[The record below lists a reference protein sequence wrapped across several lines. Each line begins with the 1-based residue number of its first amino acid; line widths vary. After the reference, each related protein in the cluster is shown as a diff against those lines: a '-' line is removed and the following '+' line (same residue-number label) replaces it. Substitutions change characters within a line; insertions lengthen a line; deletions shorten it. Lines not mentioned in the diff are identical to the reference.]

1 MSTAEAVIGAGYG
14 DEGKGLLTDALAAR
28 AIAAGETVVVLR
40 CNGGAQAGHTVV
52 TPEGLRHVFSHFG
65 AGTLAGAAS
74 WLGPDFVANPA
85 LFVPELAAL
94 RRLGA
99 APRLLADPRAAVT
112 TPCDMLVNQALE
124 QARGAARHGSVG
136 VGFGETIERG
146 LFPEFRLSIGD
157 LAEGR
162 DGLRAR
168 LETIRRDWMPRR
180 LAALGLAPDA
190 TLMALLQDDALI
202 EAFCDDALAMLGA
215 LTLCPAAAL
224 PSGTRIFEGAQG
236 LLLDAERGAF
246 PHVTR
251 SRTGLA
257 GLLPV
262 LRAAGI
268 TRLRV
273 TYATRAYVTRHGA
286 GPLAHALD
294 GPPAPGVVDRTNRP
308 HPFQGSLR
316 FAPLDLDILRD
327 AIRADLGDAPDW
339 LTVEPGLAVTCL
351 DQMDA
356 TIGVFVGGSESRLVR
371 EALPPAVAAHCGLKL
386 RAVASGERRSRV
398 QFHAAAALAA

>member
-1 MSTAEAVIGAGYG
+1 MSIAEAVIGAGYG
-14 DEGKGLLTDALAAR
+14 DEGKGLLTDAFSAR
-28 AIAAGETVVVLR
+28 AVATGAPVLVLR

-52 TPEGLRHVFSHFG
+52 TPEGARHVFSHLG
-65 AGTLAGAAS
+65 AGTLAGAAT

-94 RRLGA
+94 RRMGA
-99 APRLLADPRAAVT
+99 SPQLLADPRAALT
-112 TPCDMLVNQALE
+112 TPYDMLVNQALE

-136 VGFGETIERG
+136 VGVGETIERG
-146 LFPEFRLSIGD
+146 LLPAFRLNIGD

-162 DGLRAR
+162 DALRAR

-190 TLMALLQDDALI
+190 DLAALLKDDALI
-202 EAFCDDALAMLGA
+202 EAFCDDAFQLWDSLA
-215 LTLCPAAAL
+215 LCPAASL
-224 PSGTRIFEGAQG
+224 PAGPKIFEGAQG

-251 SRTGLA
+251 SRTGLE
-257 GLLPV
+257 GILPV
-262 LRAAGI
+262 LRDAGI

-286 GPLAHALD
+286 GPLAHELS
-294 GPPAPGVVDRTNRP
+294 GPPAAGVVDRTNRP

-316 FAPLDLDILRD
+316 FAALDLDILRD
-327 AIRADLGDAPDW
+327 AIRADLGDAPAW
-339 LTVEPGLAVTCL
+339 LTVEPALAVTCL
-351 DQMDA
+351 DQMEDA
-356 TIGVFVGGSESRLVR
+356 IGVFAGGTERRISR
-371 EALPPAVAAHCGLKL
+371 EALPQAAAAHCGLPL
-386 RAVASGERRSRV
+386 RAVAAGDRRSAIF
-398 QFHAAAALAA
+398 FHSLPAMAA